1 MIEILLLVIALSI
14 DAFVA
19 SLAYGADR
27 IKIPVRSAMALSIV
41 SAFILLISMAGGS
54 LISTLLP
61 AYATTVLCFG
71 LLFLLG
77 IE

>member
-41 SAFILLISMAGGS
+41 SAFTYLYGR
-54 LISTLLP
+54 
-61 AYATTVLCFG
+61 
-71 LLFLLG
+71 G
-77 IE
+77 ITY

>member
-41 SAFILLISMAGGS
+41 SAFILLISMAGG
-54 LISTLLP
+54 
-61 AYATTVLCFG
+61 LCDHRFM
-71 LLFLLG
+71 FWTF
-77 IE
+77 IFIRY